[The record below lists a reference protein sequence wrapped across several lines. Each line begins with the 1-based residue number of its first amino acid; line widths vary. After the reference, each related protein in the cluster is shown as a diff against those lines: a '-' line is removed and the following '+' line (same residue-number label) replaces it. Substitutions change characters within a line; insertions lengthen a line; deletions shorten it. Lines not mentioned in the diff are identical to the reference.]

1 MKNYI
6 SKIPT
11 DNGFELRCNHPKV
24 TSIHRWGGGGVNSIQ
39 SDYVTLKFSNGVKI
53 DFEDFGNNEAITEA
67 EKYLN
72 SLSF

>member
-1 MKNYI
+1 LCLFI
-6 SKIPT
+6 S
-11 DNGFELRCNHPKV
+11 
-24 TSIHRWGGGGVNSIQ
+24 GGGCGVNSVQ

-53 DFEDFGNNEAITEA
+53 DFEDFGNNEAIAEA

>member
-6 SKIPT
+6 LKTQT
-11 DNGFELRCNHPKV
+11 DNGFELKCNHPEV
-24 TSIHRWGGGGVNSIQ
+24 VSIHIWGGCGVNSVQ

-53 DFEDFGNNEAITEA
+53 DFEDFGNNEAIAEA